1 MGTAVKKEEKLPNLE
16 KALHMVGSYY
26 VEEVKTQLKADGTYS
41 TGKLSESIA
50 YELVNGSI
58 DIVNT
63 TYGKAIDE
71 GSNPAKQGWDKVSK
85 GYIDNIIEWAS
96 AKGIRPRSGSM
107 RKMANAIARSIK
119 KKGIVKKVN
128 YSGSNVFDRVY
139 KKLEERIG
147 ADITEGYAQDIKNKL
162 NKL

>member
-1 MGTAVKKEEKLPNLE
+1 METAVKKGEKLPNLE
-16 KALHMVGSYY
+16 KALRMVGSYY
-26 VEEVKTQLKADGTYS
+26 VEEVRTQLKADGTDV
-41 TGKLSESIA
+41 TGKLSKSIG

-63 TYGKAIDE
+63 MYGKAIDE
-71 GSNPAKQGWDKVSK
+71 GSSPAKSGFDKVSK
-85 GYIDNIIEWAS
+85 QYIDNIIEWAS

-119 KKGIVKKVN
+119 KRGIIKRFN

-139 KKLEERIG
+139 KKLEDRIG
-147 ADITEGYAQDIKNKL
+147 ADIMKAYTTDIENKL
-162 NKL
+162 KRM